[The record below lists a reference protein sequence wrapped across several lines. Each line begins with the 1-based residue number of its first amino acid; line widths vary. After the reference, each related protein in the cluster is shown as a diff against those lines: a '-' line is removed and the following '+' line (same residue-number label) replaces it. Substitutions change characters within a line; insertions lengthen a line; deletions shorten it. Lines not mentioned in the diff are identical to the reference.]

1 MAQKFGKV
9 EGLASKSQQPS
20 LQTIQTARMLGL
32 NSLALNMFQ
41 TEKSQISRSI
51 EKLNMFRRELRNLQ
65 EDIKQRDDK
74 SKEYLEQLPSLMESM
89 FAKLDELVSQ
99 SEARFKNKIFQ
110 VVRNQQKNIQDDMKT
125 KLP

>member
-1 MAQKFGKV
+1 
-9 EGLASKSQQPS
+9 
-20 LQTIQTARMLGL
+20 MLGL

-41 TEKSQISRSI
+41 TEKSQISRSL